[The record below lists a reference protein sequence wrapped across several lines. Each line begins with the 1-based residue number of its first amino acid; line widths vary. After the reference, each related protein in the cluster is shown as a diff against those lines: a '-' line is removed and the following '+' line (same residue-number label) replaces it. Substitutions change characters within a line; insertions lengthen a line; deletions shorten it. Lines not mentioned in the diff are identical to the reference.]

1 MLEYELGSCLERYD
15 ARSDWR
21 ALLIPNYGLLKPC
34 FSSPQFVLW
43 RAPGPFIFPLL
54 SSFALVGESMRW
66 VRNTFRHA
74 PRITT
79 AGQGEKSYGYTL
91 PLAAIFTLTYTACIL
106 GL

>member
-1 MLEYELGSCLERYD
+1 
-15 ARSDWR
+15 
-21 ALLIPNYGLLKPC
+21 
-34 FSSPQFVLW
+34 
-43 RAPGPFIFPLL
+43 
-54 SSFALVGESMRW
+54 MRW